1 MSAAITRRWGGRAV
15 LPVREA
21 FTLVEILL
29 ALALAAMLLGGVAAY
44 LWQVREGRDR
54 LVRISARLGESG
66 VLVESLEQDLL
77 AVVARAP
84 GLGSGVRGTSTGMR
98 LATRGVWFEIADPAA
113 TGAPGDRGRLQAA
126 VGGGDL
132 QASEYTFD
140 ADARRVLGRRWSL
153 EPGRS
158 PPPMQVI
165 AEGVRRVRFR
175 YHDGREWLDQFD
187 STGPRPAADGGDEEE
202 GLPVAIEVAVWFEE
216 TVPGR
221 EPPERWPE
229 PDRLRVMSVPDG
241 PVAAWART
249 R

>member
-1 MSAAITRRWGGRAV
+1 MSAALATRWGSRAAP
-15 LPVREA
+15 PVRAA
-21 FTLVEILL
+21 FTLVEVLL

-54 LVRISARLGESG
+54 LARISARIGETG

-77 AVVARAP
+77 GVVARAP
-84 GLGSGVRGTSTGMR
+84 GLGSGVRGTSTGLR
-98 LATRGVWFEIADPAA
+98 LATRGVWFEIAG
-113 TGAPGDRGRLQAA
+113 TGESEVPGDRARSHATMGE
-126 VGGGDL
+126 GDL

-140 ADARRVLGRRWSL
+140 ADAKRVLGRRWSL

-187 STGPRPAADGGDEEE
+187 STGPRPAAAAGDGEE

-249 R
+249 P